1 MDILIVWR
9 VPKDILKYENIQVK
23 RWNIIFDV
31 SLQLV
36 F

>member
-1 MDILIVWR
+1 MRFHV
-9 VPKDILKYENIQVK
+9 
-23 RWNIIFDV
+23 DV